1 MTQLGDDTGMTVTSV
16 RRRAQRRGQAASSTA
31 GQQPPT
37 TSQAPDASMDLLN
50 QIIRQPVDPD
60 YALGAARGDNS
71 SGGRWTLG
79 VLALIIGALF
89 AVAALQTTRTA
100 PVLQSERSELISR
113 VQTAEGEQDELRGR
127 VTTLTQEIATLRA
140 AALGDDDTA
149 RFVESQIN
157 TLDPVVGNV
166 AVSGPGVLIVV
177 DDSPS
182 AAADARDRVLDI
194 DLQVLANGLWEAGAE
209 AVAINGHRLSNL
221 TAIRSA
227 GDAITVDY
235 RSLTRPYRVEAI
247 GDLRTLQAGFVESSA
262 GAWWNDLAQNRR
274 MRYEISNV
282 KQLDLAADP
291 GIVLRR
297 AGKASS

>member
-1 MTQLGDDTGMTVTSV
+1 
-16 RRRAQRRGQAASSTA
+16 
-31 GQQPPT
+31 
-37 TSQAPDASMDLLN
+37 MDLLN
-50 QIIRQPVDPD
+50 QIIRQPIDPD
-60 YALGAARGDNS
+60 YALAAAAGSEPATR
-71 SGGRWTLG
+71 GRWKLG
-79 VLALIIGALF
+79 VLAMIIGALF
-89 AVAALQTTRTA
+89 AVAALQTTSAA
-100 PVLQSERSELISR
+100 PALQSERSELISR
-113 VQTAEGEQDELRGR
+113 IQTAEQEQDEVRGR
-127 VTTLTQEIATLRA
+127 VTSLTEDIATLRA
-140 AALGDDDTA
+140 AALGDDDAA
-149 RFVESQIN
+149 RVVESQISM
-157 TLDPVVGNV
+157 LDPVVGNV
-166 AVSGPGVLIVV
+166 AVTGPGVLIVV

-209 AVAINGHRLSNL
+209 AISINGHRLSNL

-247 GDLRTLQAGFVESSA
+247 GDVRTLQARFVESSA

-291 GIVLRR
+291 GLVLRHAGR
-297 AGKASS
+297 AAS

>member
-1 MTQLGDDTGMTVTSV
+1 MTVTSV
-16 RRRAQRRGQAASSTA
+16 RRRAQRRGQAASSTV
-31 GQQPPT
+31 GQPAPA

-60 YALGAARGDNS
+60 YALAAARGDDS

-89 AVAALQTTRTA
+89 AVAALQTTRAA
-100 PVLQSERSELISR
+100 PVLQSERSELTTR
-113 VQTAEGEQDELRGR
+113 VQAAEREQDELRGR

-194 DLQVLANGLWEAGAE
+194 DLQVLANGLWEGGAE
-209 AVAINGHRLSNL
+209 AVAINGHRLSSL

-247 GDLRTLQAGFVESSA
+247 GDLRTLQARFVESSA

-297 AGKASS
+297 AGKATS